1 MEKNMK
7 HVSQNEPRRALSK
20 VMHPEIDRSL
30 ADLGML
36 GDIELEQGRL
46 KVVLKL
52 PFLAIPI
59 KDYLIQLIQKA
70 ATGVDGIIEATV
82 TPQEMNP
89 QERDKFMKMA
99 RKGWKL

>member
-1 MEKNMK
+1 
-7 HVSQNEPRRALSK
+7 
-20 VMHPEIDRSL
+20 
-30 ADLGML
+30 
-36 GDIELEQGRL
+36 
-46 KVVLKL
+46 L

-82 TPQEMNP
+82 TPREMNP